1 MGGLNEY
8 SVPLVPITN
17 IVFLTIVKICV
28 RALIEFYCSLW
39 NSKSLLIFDDFI
51 VFIFIFIFENVDDFI
66 VGRGIW
72 KIINVQ
78 G

>member
-39 NSKSLLIFDDFI
+39 NSRSLLIFDDFI
-51 VFIFIFIFENVDDFI
+51 VFIFIFENVDGFI

>member
-8 SVPLVPITN
+8 SIPLVPITN

-39 NSKSLLIFDDFI
+39 NSRSLLIFDDFI
-51 VFIFIFIFENVDDFI
+51 VFIFIFENVDGFI

>member
-17 IVFLTIVKICV
+17 IIFLTIVKICV

-39 NSKSLLIFDDFI
+39 NSRSLLIFDDFI
-51 VFIFIFIFENVDDFI
+51 VFIFIFENVDGFI

>member
-8 SVPLVPITN
+8 PVPLVPITN

-39 NSKSLLIFDDFI
+39 NSRSLLIFDDFI
-51 VFIFIFIFENVDDFI
+51 VFIFIFENVDGFI

>member
-51 VFIFIFIFENVDDFI
+51 VFIFIFENVDGFI

>member
-28 RALIEFYCSLW
+28 RALIEFYCGLW
-39 NSKSLLIFDDFI
+39 NSRSLLIFDDFI
-51 VFIFIFIFENVDDFI
+51 VFIFIFENVDGFI

>member
-8 SVPLVPITN
+8 SIPLVPITN

-39 NSKSLLIFDDFI
+39 NSKSLLIFEDFI
-51 VFIFIFIFENVDDFI
+51 VFIFIFENVDGFI